1 MLRTLFRRGLPALLI
16 MLMLPGLVRA
26 ELAVIANPHNRLHG
40 VDLDTIA
47 RVYRGEIRHL
57 SNGVRITPVDQPRG
71 SPLRKHFYE
80 KVLHM
85 NEKAVSRYWSK
96 YRFTGKRKPPM
107 VLSSDAEV
115 KRWVASHPDAIG
127 YISGDSLD
135 DSVELLQIIP

>member
-1 MLRTLFRRGLPALLI
+1 MIRSFLFRPGLSLLLALLLPALAQ
-16 MLMLPGLVRA
+16 A
-26 ELAVIANPHNRLHG
+26 EIAFIANPDNKLHG

-47 RVYRGEIRHL
+47 KVYRGEIRHL
-57 SNGVRITPVDQPRG
+57 PNGARITPVDQPKG
-71 SPLRKHFYE
+71 SPIRKHFYE

-85 NEKAVSRYWSK
+85 SEREVSRYWAK

-115 KRWVASHPDAIG
+115 KRWVATHPDAIG

>member
-1 MLRTLFRRGLPALLI
+1 MIRSFLFRPGLSLLLVLLLPALAQ
-16 MLMLPGLVRA
+16 A
-26 ELAVIANPHNRLHG
+26 EIAFIANPDNKLHG

-57 SNGVRITPVDQPRG
+57 PNGARITPVDQPKG
-71 SPLRKHFYE
+71 SPIRKHFYE

-85 NEKAVSRYWSK
+85 SEREVSRYWAK

-115 KRWVASHPDAIG
+115 KRWVATHPDAIG